1 MIKIKKLIKHMS
13 PRTVFLRGLYR
24 ERRVIKQS
32 NLLIISDTPQA
43 ISTALNSVI
52 LNRKSLERY
61 IQYHPEYKFSLEPID
76 VEDDSPRVVK
86 LAAFSAE
93 LADVGPMAAIP
104 GALAEIAVEEMVHQ
118 GSSVSLVENGGEIAS
133 VSNKPIN
140 VGVYAGP
147 SPLSGRIG
155 FQLLP
160 EDFPIG
166 IATSSATVSHAL
178 SFGNADA
185 AIVIARSTALA
196 DAAATSVCN
205 AVKGSDVEASVQSG
219 LEVAETI
226 PHIRATI
233 VIRGRYIGKVGKLP
247 RLLNL
252 NGNLDDLFKA
262 SLHEIS
268 PSKMKFL

>member
-1 MIKIKKLIKHMS
+1 MNS
-13 PRTVFLRGLYR
+13 RTVFLRGLYR
-24 ERRVIKQS
+24 ERRLIKQS

-43 ISTALNSVI
+43 VSIALNSVI

-61 IQYHPEYKFSLEPID
+61 IEYHPEYKFSLEPID
-76 VEDDSPRVVK
+76 VEDSAPKVVK
-86 LAAFSAE
+86 LATFSAE
-93 LADVGPMAAIP
+93 LANVGPMAAIP
-104 GALAEIAVEEMVHQ
+104 GALAEIAVEDMIHQ
-118 GSSVSLVENGGEIAS
+118 DSSVSLVENGGEIAS
-133 VSNKPIN
+133 VSNRPIN

-160 EDFPIG
+160 DDFPIG

-185 AIVIARSTALA
+185 AIIIARSASLA
-196 DAAATSVCN
+196 DAVATAVCN

-226 PHIRATI
+226 PHIRAAI

>member
-1 MIKIKKLIKHMS
+1 MS
-13 PRTVFLRGLYR
+13 SRTVFLRGLYR

-32 NLLIISDTPQA
+32 NLLIISDNPQA
-43 ISTALNSVI
+43 ISVALNSII
-52 LNRKSLERY
+52 LHRKSLERY
-61 IQYHPEYKFSLEPID
+61 IKYHPDYKFSLEPID
-76 VEDDSPRVVK
+76 VEEDAPKVVK

-93 LADVGPMAAIP
+93 LANVGPMAAIP
-104 GALAEIAVEEMVHQ
+104 GALAEIAVEDMIHQ

-140 VGVYAGP
+140 VGIYAGS

-160 EDFPIG
+160 DDSPIG

-185 AIVIARSTALA
+185 AIVIARSASLA
-196 DAAATSVCN
+196 DAVATAVCN

-226 PHIRATI
+226 PDVRAAM

-247 RLLNL
+247 RLLKL
-252 NGNLDDLFKA
+252 NGNLDDLFEA
-262 SLHEIS
+262 SLHEIF
-268 PSKMKFL
+268 PHKMRFL